1 MRSGQLRYA
10 LRKFRERERGTNA
23 KAPLLELL
31 GLVFYFYFDFLCYEF
46 SFLLSVEALNRE
58 SLQREES
65 NKKKTAQL
73 TRRELRGIN

>member
-10 LRKFRERERGTNA
+10 LRKFREREGGANA

-65 NKKKTAQL
+65 NKKRQRNL
-73 TRRELRGIN
+73 HGEN